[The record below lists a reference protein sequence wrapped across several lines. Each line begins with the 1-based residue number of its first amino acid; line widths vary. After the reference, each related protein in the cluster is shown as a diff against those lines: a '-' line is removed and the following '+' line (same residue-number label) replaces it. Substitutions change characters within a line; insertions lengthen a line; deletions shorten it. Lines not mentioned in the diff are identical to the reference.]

1 MANVKPI
8 VLNSSGVLEELSS
21 SNTLII
27 PTLAS
32 HPGTNAP
39 SGFVYIYSLTS
50 DNSVYQKDSAGTV
63 TKLTNDS
70 SGGLSEDDVIGLILC
85 LG

>member
-8 VLNSSGVLEELSS
+8 ILNSSGVLEELSNN
-21 SNTLII
+21 NTLII

-39 SGFVYIYSLTS
+39 SGFVYIYSLNS
-50 DNSVYQKDSAGTV
+50 DNAIYQKDSAGIV

-70 SGGLSEDDVIGLILC
+70 SGGLSEDDIIGLILC